1 MEFKISRLPLRA
13 VVRIKTRGRF
23 LFTRRTAWV
32 LMLSIALQAI
42 SLGQSDGKTL
52 FKQNCAACHTAT
64 SQKLVG
70 PGLQG
75 INEKRKEDWLLKW
88 IKDSQ
93 AFIKSGDPEAKAV
106 FEKYDKQVMNPFNLN
121 DDEIRSILAY
131 IKTPETGAPAV
142 AKTDQAVPAAKSAE
156 GANIHYGWYIAGAV
170 FVALILILFIFIRSI
185 DRLLKERGF
194 DGIRLRVVKIDLA
207 RILAKNKKV
216 VALACVALVGLGV
229 KSCWDSLAGI
239 GIAQGYQ
246 PAQPIN
252 YSHRIH
258 AGENKIACQYCHGG
272 AYKGKTAGIPS
283 ANVCMN
289 CHKYIKEG
297 KITGKEEIAKIY
309 QALDYDAEEGKY
321 GDKQNPIKWI
331 RIHNLPDLS
340 YFNHSQHVVVGKVA
354 CQQCHGQIQE
364 MDTVKQF
371 APLTM
376 GWCVDCH
383 RNSEVKMAGNGYYK
397 DLHDALAAKYKGQ
410 AITVD
415 KIGGLDCA
423 KCHY

>member
-1 MEFKISRLPLRA
+1 MEYN
-13 VVRIKTRGRF
+13 
-23 LFTRRTAWV
+23 FTRLSRPEEGGRKKTFLYAVTA
-32 LMLSIALQAI
+32 
-42 SLGQSDGKTL
+42 SLLCFFMTVSMGSVAQPDGKTL
-52 FKQNCAACHTAT
+52 FKQNCAACHAVT

-75 INEKRKEDWLLKW
+75 INERRKEDWLLKW
-88 IKDSQ
+88 IRDSQ
-93 AFIKSGDPEAKAV
+93 AFIKSGDAEAKAV
-106 FEKYDKQVMNPFNLN
+106 YEKYDKQVMNPINLS
-121 DDEIRSILAY
+121 DDEIRAVLAY
-131 IKTPETGAPAV
+131 IKTPDTGAPAV
-142 AKTDQAVPAAKSAE
+142 AKTDVPAVAKTESK
-156 GANIHYGWYIAGAV
+156 GAGIHYGWYIAGGV
-170 FVALILILFIFIRSI
+170 FAALVIILGIYLWNL
-185 DRLLKERGF
+185 DRILKEQGY
-194 DGIRLRVVKIDLA
+194 DGVRIRFRTIDIGEL
-207 RILAKNKKV
+207 LMKNKKW
-216 VALACVALVGLGV
+216 VALGCVALVGIGM

-239 GIAQGYQ
+239 GVSQGYQ

-258 AGENKIACQYCHGG
+258 AGDNKIACQYCHSG

-297 KITGKEEIAKIY
+297 KVTGKEEIAKIY
-309 QALDYDAEEGKY
+309 QALGYDPEEGKY
-321 GDKQNPIKWI
+321 SKESNPIKWI

-354 CQQCHGQIQE
+354 CQQCHGQVQE

-383 RNSEVKMAGNGYYK
+383 RKSEVKMAGNGYYK
-397 DLHDALAAKYKGQ
+397 DLHDALAKKYKDQ
-410 AITVD
+410 PITVD